1 MPDMRFAPPNPIR
14 IADRAAGLNAVSVR
28 SYNERLVLSM
38 LLQHGSTTRFDI
50 GEKTGLS
57 AQTVSVIVRSL
68 EQEGL
73 VTRGEAQ
80 RGRMGPPTIPMGL
93 NPEGAYSLGISI
105 GFRTTEIV
113 LIDFVGNVID
123 SATLRHDAPGA
134 DHVHPALQSTLD
146 AVLGKLA
153 KARRRRVAGVGLAL
167 PEGFGDTAELEALKS
182 WVESDLG
189 LEVFV
194 QNDVTAAAN
203 GESLFGVAREL
214 DNYLLFYIGAKV
226 HSRLVLNHQIHRS
239 GISTAHDFG
248 LLHFERALGANGVST
263 EDLWRLAQGSA
274 NYAKAVQGWQ
284 TDCVAFL
291 AAKVREAR
299 QFVDV
304 NTVVLSTYAPRD
316 LCQGLCDAL
325 MGQEQ
330 GLTALVGALQ
340 HAPKAIGAASLPYAS
355 RFTVGA

>member
-57 AQTVSVIVRSL
+57 AQTISVIVRSL

-73 VTRGEAQ
+73 VSRGEAQ
-80 RGRMGPPTIPMGL
+80 RGRMGPPTIPMRL
-93 NPEGAYSLGISI
+93 NPDGAYAIGISI
-105 GFRTTEIV
+105 GFRTTDIV

-123 SATLRHDAPGA
+123 SATLRHAQPGA
-134 DHVHPALQSTLD
+134 DYVHPELHTT
-146 AVLGKLA
+146 VEKLLINISKA
-153 KARRRRVAGVGLAL
+153 KRRRIAGIGLAL
-167 PEGFGDTAELEALKS
+167 PEGFSDTVDLKTFKDRTEGDF
-182 WVESDLG
+182 G

-203 GESLFGVAREL
+203 GESLFGIARDL
-214 DNYLLFYIGAKV
+214 DNYLFFYIGAMV

-239 GISTAHDFG
+239 GASSAYDVG
-248 LLHFERALGANGVST
+248 LLHFERALGANDVSSQ
-263 EDLWRLAQGSA
+263 DLWRLAEGTPQYASA
-274 NYAKAVQGWQ
+274 VDSWKS
-284 TDCVAFL
+284 DCVALL
-291 AAKVREAR
+291 ASKVREAR

-304 NTVVLSTYAPRD
+304 GTVVLSSYAPQE
-316 LCQGLCDAL
+316 LCQDICDAL
-325 MGQEQ
+325 ARTES
-330 GLTALVGALQ
+330 GLTAVVGSMH
-340 HAPKAIGAASLPYAS
+340 HAPKAVGAASLPYAS
-355 RFTVGA
+355 RFTTGG

>member
-57 AQTVSVIVRSL
+57 AQTISVIVRSL

-93 NPEGAYSLGISI
+93 NPEGAYSIGISI
-105 GFRTTEIV
+105 GFRTTDIV
-113 LIDFVGNVID
+113 LIDFVGGVID
-123 SATLRHDAPGA
+123 SATLRHAAPGA
-134 DHVHPALQSTLD
+134 DHVHPDLHTTVAAL
-146 AVLGKLA
+146 LA
-153 KARRRRVAGVGLAL
+153 KISKAKRRRIAGIGLAL
-167 PEGFGDTAELEALKS
+167 PEGFGDTKELTAFKDKAEA
-182 WVESDLG
+182 DFG

-203 GESLFGVAREL
+203 GESLFGIARDL
-214 DNYLLFYIGAKV
+214 DNYLFFYIGAMV
-226 HSRLVLNHQIHRS
+226 HARLVLNHQIHRS
-239 GISTAHDFG
+239 GSNTAYDVG
-248 LLHFERALGANGVST
+248 LLHFERALGSNGVST
-263 EDLWRLAQGSA
+263 QELWRLSESSSQYASA
-274 NYAKAVQGWQ
+274 VETWKA
-284 TDCVAFL
+284 DCVAL
-291 AAKVREAR
+291 LVAKVREAR

-304 NTVVLSTYAPRD
+304 GTVVLSSYAPRH
-316 LCQGLCDAL
+316 LCQQICDELA
-325 MGQEQ
+325 ERET
-330 GLTALVGALQ
+330 GLTALVGSV
-340 HAPKAIGAASLPYAS
+340 HHSPKAVGAASLPYAS
-355 RFTVGA
+355 RFTVAA